1 MVFTIL
7 HYNVHI
13 LYFREEIFAIHTRE
27 MRESGT
33 LSPDINLKELAA
45 NTTRFS
51 GAEIAGVVR
60 GAASYALERKVSQQ
74 YCCNRC
80 IQALCTINVFIKYVL
95 FQA

>member
-1 MVFTIL
+1 
-7 HYNVHI
+7 
-13 LYFREEIFAIHTRE
+13 

-74 YCCNRC
+74 YCCNIDPFKHRV
-80 IQALCTINVFIKYVL
+80 Q
-95 FQA
+95 

>member
-1 MVFTIL
+1 MYRFEVQIEVGLPDEDGRYGIHNFTLKHTYIIS
-7 HYNVHI
+7 YI
-13 LYFREEIFAIHTRE
+13 REEIFAIHTRE

-60 GAASYALERKVSQQ
+60 GAASYALERKVGQ
-74 YCCNRC
+74 
-80 IQALCTINVFIKYVL
+80 
-95 FQA
+95 